1 MKNGRIRVLQVLWGV
16 FAVDLSYFD
25 VPHSR
30 NLMVAEW
37 DVRIPGVVIGV
48 HPGYHVGIIRVSI
61 FIV

>member
-16 FAVDLSYFD
+16 FAVDLRYFD

-30 NLMVAEW
+30 NLMVSEW
-37 DVRIPGVVIGV
+37 NVRIPCLVIGV
-48 HPGYHVGIIRVSI
+48 HPGYHVGEIRASI